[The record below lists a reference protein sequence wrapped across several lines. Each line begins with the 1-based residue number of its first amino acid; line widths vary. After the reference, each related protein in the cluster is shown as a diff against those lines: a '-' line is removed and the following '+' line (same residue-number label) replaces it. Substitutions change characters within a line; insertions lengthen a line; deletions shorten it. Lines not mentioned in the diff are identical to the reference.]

1 MKKKIILIILCI
13 GILLIG
19 SGVAIY
25 FLNSNISNNN
35 KNNNIE
41 KEKIEKSNK
50 ENSIDTKYYE
60 EKEDGSYVNTSEDV
74 QKEHSSTDISSNN
87 MNITVGADSPDLAD
101 FSFVLKNNTGQTINT
116 SNVSVVFIL
125 SDLTKFV
132 TDISVNKELALGES
146 VEIKDQTLVKVISAV
161 DYEIRI
167 NPTN

>member
-13 GILLIG
+13 AILLIG
-19 SGVAIY
+19 AGVGIY
-25 FLNSNISNNN
+25 FINSNNSNN
-35 KNNNIE
+35 KNSNNE

-50 ENSIDTKYYE
+50 ENSIDAKYFE
-60 EKEDGSYVNTSEDV
+60 EKEDGSFVNISEDV
-74 QKEHSSTDISSNN
+74 PKEHSSTDISSNN
-87 MNITVGADSPDLAD
+87 MNITVGADSSDLAD

-125 SDLTKFV
+125 SDETKFV
-132 TDISVNKELALGES
+132 TDISINKELAPGES
-146 VEIKDQTLVKVISAV
+146 IEIKDQTLVKVISAV

>member
-1 MKKKIILIILCI
+1 MKKKLIIIILCI
-13 GILLIG
+13 AILLIG
-19 SGVAIY
+19 AGVGIY
-25 FLNSNISNNN
+25 FINSNNSNN
-35 KNNNIE
+35 KNSNNE

-50 ENSIDTKYYE
+50 ENSIDTKYFE
-60 EKEDGSYVNTSEDV
+60 EKEDGSFVNISEDV
-74 QKEHSSTDISSNN
+74 AKEHSSTDISSNN
-87 MNITVGADSPDLAD
+87 MNITVGADSSDLAD

-125 SDLTKFV
+125 SDETKFV
-132 TDISVNKELALGES
+132 TDISINKELAPGES

>member
-13 GILLIG
+13 AILLICACAG
-19 SGVAIY
+19 IY
-25 FLNSNISNNN
+25 FINSNNSNN
-35 KNNNIE
+35 KNSNNE

-50 ENSIDTKYYE
+50 ENSINTKYFE
-60 EKEDGSYVNTSEDV
+60 EKEDESFVNISEDV
-74 QKEHSSTDISSNN
+74 PKEHSSTDISSNN
-87 MNITVGADSPDLAD
+87 MNITVGADSSDLAD

-125 SDLTKFV
+125 SDETKFV
-132 TDISVNKELALGES
+132 TDISVNKELAPGES

>member
-1 MKKKIILIILCI
+1 MKKKIILIFLCI
-13 GILLIG
+13 AILLIG
-19 SGVAIY
+19 AGVGIY
-25 FLNSNISNNN
+25 FINSNNSNN
-35 KNNNIE
+35 KNSNNE

-50 ENSIDTKYYE
+50 ENSIDAKYFE
-60 EKEDGSYVNTSEDV
+60 EKEDGSFVNISEDV
-74 QKEHSSTDISSNN
+74 PKEHSSTDISSNN
-87 MNITVGADSPDLAD
+87 MNITVGADSSDLAD

-125 SDLTKFV
+125 SDETKFV
-132 TDISVNKELALGES
+132 TDISINKELAPGES

>member
-1 MKKKIILIILCI
+1 MKKKLIIIILCI
-13 GILLIG
+13 AILLIG
-19 SGVAIY
+19 AGVGIY
-25 FLNSNISNNN
+25 FINSNNSNN
-35 KNNNIE
+35 KNSNNE

-50 ENSIDTKYYE
+50 ENSINTKYFE
-60 EKEDGSYVNTSEDV
+60 EKEDESFVNISEDV
-74 QKEHSSTDISSNN
+74 PKEHSSTDISSNN
-87 MNITVGADSPDLAD
+87 MNITVGADSSDLAD

-125 SDLTKFV
+125 SDETKFV
-132 TDISVNKELALGES
+132 TDISVNKELAPGES

>member
-13 GILLIG
+13 AILLIG
-19 SGVAIY
+19 AGVGIY
-25 FLNSNISNNN
+25 FINSNNSNN
-35 KNNNIE
+35 KNSNNE

-50 ENSIDTKYYE
+50 ENSIDAKYFE
-60 EKEDGSYVNTSEDV
+60 EKEDGSFVNISEDV
-74 QKEHSSTDISSNN
+74 PKEHSSTDISSNN
-87 MNITVGADSPDLAD
+87 MNITVGADSSDLAD

-125 SDLTKFV
+125 SDETKFV
-132 TDISVNKELALGES
+132 TDISINKELAPGES

>member
-1 MKKKIILIILCI
+1 MKKKLIIIILCI
-13 GILLIG
+13 AILLIG
-19 SGVAIY
+19 AGVGIY
-25 FLNSNISNNN
+25 FINSNNSNN
-35 KNNNIE
+35 KNSNNE

-50 ENSIDTKYYE
+50 ENSIDAKYFE
-60 EKEDGSYVNTSEDV
+60 EKKDGSFVNISEDV
-74 QKEHSSTDISSNN
+74 AKEHSSTDISSNN
-87 MNITVGADSPDLAD
+87 MNITVGADSSDLAD

-125 SDLTKFV
+125 FDETKFV
-132 TDISVNKELALGES
+132 TDISINKELAPGES

>member
-1 MKKKIILIILCI
+1 MKKKLIIIILCI
-13 GILLIG
+13 AILLIG
-19 SGVAIY
+19 AGVGIY
-25 FLNSNISNNN
+25 FINSNNSNN
-35 KNNNIE
+35 KNSNNE

-50 ENSIDTKYYE
+50 ENSIDTKYFE
-60 EKEDGSYVNTSEDV
+60 EKEDGSFVNISEDV
-74 QKEHSSTDISSNN
+74 PKEHSSTDISSNN
-87 MNITVGADSPDLAD
+87 MSITVGADSSDLAD

-125 SDLTKFV
+125 SDETKFV
-132 TDISVNKELALGES
+132 TDISINKELAPGES